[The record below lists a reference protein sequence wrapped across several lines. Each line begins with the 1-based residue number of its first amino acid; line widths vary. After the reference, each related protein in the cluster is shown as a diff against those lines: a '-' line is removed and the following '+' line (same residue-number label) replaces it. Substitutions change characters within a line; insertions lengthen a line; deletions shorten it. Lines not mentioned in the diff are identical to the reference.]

1 MAEKDDRPNAATRR
15 TTETGDD
22 ATRRTP
28 SPATQGIQGR
38 PGIRESGNGGS
49 QGPGAPPARR
59 RERYLIGVRS
69 LTGMQ
74 GVSPSSMDEVVGYLN
89 RQENVEVIKRIKL
102 GGAQPFTTSGRSVH
116 EVVVAKIEPRKAQ
129 WLQSVAPP
137 HLIIEPDTLLACAD
151 YLSAIARATPIGTLL
166 PLRSVAT
173 EVAVRVVGEREQP
186 LARAMVVVD
195 GGGLPVQAL
204 TDDNGL
210 AQITFF
216 GGSIDAIQTLFIR
229 PASNHWDRLIH
240 APRLSSGVNTV
251 RLRPLAEFYPNFP
264 AERLW
269 GWGQRA
275 LGIDPSAA
283 GFSGAGVR
291 IGLIDSGCDNSH
303 PLLRHVTNGRDFT
316 ADVANG
322 AASSGWSQDLLS
334 HGTHC
339 AGIINASRSSGQG
352 ISGCAPEAELHIFK
366 VAPEGRVS
374 DLLAALDECIQRQV
388 DLINLA
394 VVAEGFS
401 ELVAQKLQEARH
413 KGIACIVAAGNTG
426 GPLAFPAMLPSVLTV
441 GAVGKLKEFPADSS
455 HALTVLPHL
464 VGSDDIFSASFSGA
478 GPQLAVCA
486 PGVAIVSTVPGGG
499 YAAADGTSA
508 AAAHATGL
516 AALVLAHHPIFQ
528 EESYK
533 NRSEQRVQTLMDLIR
548 ASARPYFA
556 DAQRGGA
563 GVPALARVPGGSGP
577 PFAQSPFTQS
587 VPPFELALRAQ
598 IGAPWTM
605 APRYF

>member
-1 MAEKDDRPNAATRR
+1 MAEKDDRPSGATRR
-15 TTETGDD
+15 TGETGDD
-22 ATRRTP
+22 SARKSTA
-28 SPATQGIQGR
+28 PAPQSR
-38 PGIRESGNGGS
+38 AGIREAGNGGS
-49 QGPGAPPARR
+49 EGITAPPGQRR
-59 RERYLIGVRS
+59 QPYLIGVRGVS
-69 LTGMQ
+69 GMQ
-74 GVSPSSMDEVVGYLN
+74 GISQPSHPMDEVVGYLN
-89 RQENVEVIKRIKL
+89 RQEDVEVIKRIKL

-137 HLIIEPDTLLACAD
+137 HLIIEPDALLTCAD
-151 YLSAIARATPIGTLL
+151 YLSAVARVTPIGTLL

-173 EVAVRVVGEREQP
+173 EVAIRVLGEREQP

-204 TDDNGL
+204 TDDNGM

-251 RLRPLAEFYPNFP
+251 RLRPLAELYPNFP
-264 AERLW
+264 AERLL
-269 GWGQRA
+269 GWGQR
-275 LGIDPSAA
+275 LLDIDPSAA
-283 GFSGAGVR
+283 GLSGAGVR

-316 ADVANG
+316 AEAANG
-322 AASSGWSQDLLS
+322 AAGTGWSQDLLS

-339 AGIINASRSSGQG
+339 AGIINASRSTGQG
-352 ISGCAPEAELHIFK
+352 ISGCAPEAELHVFK
-366 VAPEGRVS
+366 VTPAGRVS
-374 DLLAALDECIQRQV
+374 DLLGALDECIQRRL
-388 DLINLA
+388 DLINMG
-394 VVAEGFS
+394 VVAEGYS

-413 KGIACIVAAGNTG
+413 KGIACIAAAGNTG
-426 GPLAFPAMLPSVLTV
+426 GPLAFPAMLPTVMAV

-455 HALTVLPHL
+455 HALTVLPQL
-464 VGSDDIFSASFSGA
+464 VGSDEIFAASFSGV

-486 PGVAIVSTVPGGG
+486 PGVAIVSTVAGGG

-528 EESYK
+528 EETYK
-533 NRSEQRVQTLMDLIR
+533 NRSEQRVQALMDLIR
-548 ASARPYFA
+548 ASAIAHFA

-563 GVPALARVPGGSGP
+563 GVPALARVPGGSSHHLIP
-577 PFAQSPFTQS
+577 SFTQGL
-587 VPPFELALRAQ
+587 PQFELGLRAPN
-598 IGAPWTM
+598 GTPWAM
-605 APRYF
+605 VPRYF